1 VLNLPVENQ
10 QLGHQMKASR
20 IVLAIVA
27 FSTFQT
33 ASEAKPQK
41 APSAIAAAAPREA
54 TANTSEIPTQILK
67 TGINLTAP
75 GLSPNSQQ
83 LANTIELTPLL
94 ERSQQL
100 RSRLSA
106 LGSAQ
111 TLESFAVRQ
120 ELYEVSSQIALII
133 QKTDLEIDFAVA
145 EMDAEHQV
153 YQEILNTFT
162 SNRDKAIAR
171 TNAISFISNGAL
183 WAVCEALAI
192 PSYKFASF
200 AVPSGI
206 VGIPAGVVPSIAS
219 MYTFKQIN
227 GQKKTSEVE
236 PNMLAKLFN
245 YPTNPEIEYP
255 RSVWQYLHQVPA
267 GEPEGKKRLDQ
278 MIDRWI
284 ADSNIPGFTDRD
296 SRHQLDVITAS
307 VSQRKG
313 LSISTLTARSVMLQQ
328 LQAEVWKMKRML
340 LELAMAAQNE
350 KQLIGNSNAGPSK
363 HEDTPV
369 LR

>member
-1 VLNLPVENQ
+1 MNLQ
-10 QLGHQMKASR
+10 Q
-20 IVLAIVA
+20 ITLAIVLT
-27 FSTFQT
+27 STMQT
-33 ASEAKPQK
+33 VEAKTSTNAPT
-41 APSAIAAAAPREA
+41 APSTIAAAAPKEA
-54 TANTSEIPTQILK
+54 TANTSEFPTQILK
-67 TGINLTAP
+67 TGINLTAS

-83 LANTIELTPLL
+83 LANTIGLTPLL

-100 RSRLSA
+100 RSQLTAVGSEPSVESLS
-106 LGSAQ
+106 
-111 TLESFAVRQ
+111 VRQ
-120 ELYEVSSQIALII
+120 ELYEVTNKIALLI
-133 QKTDLEIDFAVA
+133 QRTDLEIDFAVA

-171 TNAISFISNGAL
+171 TNAIGFISNGAL

-192 PSYKFASF
+192 PSYKFAKF
-200 AVPSGI
+200 AIPSGI

-255 RSVWQYLHQVPA
+255 HCVWQYLHQVPA
-267 GEPEGKKRLDQ
+267 AEPGGKKRLEQ

-284 ADSNIPGFTDRD
+284 ADANIPGFTDRD
-296 SRHQLDVITAS
+296 SQQQLDVITAS

-350 KQLIGNSNAGPSK
+350 KQFISSNLEDSSK
-363 HEDTPV
+363 NDNQPE